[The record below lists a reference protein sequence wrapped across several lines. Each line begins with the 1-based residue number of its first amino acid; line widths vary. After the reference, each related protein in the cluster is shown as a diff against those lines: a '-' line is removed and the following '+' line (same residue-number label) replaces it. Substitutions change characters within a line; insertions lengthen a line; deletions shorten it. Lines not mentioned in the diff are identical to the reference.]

1 MSTAALLKHADI
13 TEKII
18 GIFYDVYNELG
29 YGFLESVY
37 EESLVIALHH
47 AGLTSSRQ
55 VALPVWF
62 RGHKVGDFRA
72 DLLVENSV
80 LLELKS
86 ARSLEPAHEAQ
97 LLHYLKSTEV
107 EVGMLLNFG
116 VRPQVRRL
124 VFDNK
129 RKKIREDPRK
139 SAKIRGRGLR
149 MRISFGFDSHLGV
162 RPQVRRLVFGNERKK
177 ISEYP
182 RKSVAGVSA

>member
-1 MSTAALLKHADI
+1 MSAEAGLKHADV

-29 YGFLESVY
+29 YGFLECVY
-37 EESLVIALHH
+37 EESLVIALHE
-47 AGLTSSRQ
+47 AGLSANRQ
-55 VALPVWF
+55 IALPVWF
-62 RGHKVGDFRA
+62 RGHKVGEFRA

-116 VRPQVRRL
+116 ARPQFRRL
-124 VFDNK
+124 LFDND
-129 RKKIREDPRK
+129 RKKIR
-139 SAKIRGRGLR
+139 
-149 MRISFGFDSHLGV
+149 
-162 RPQVRRLVFGNERKK
+162 GN
-177 ISEYP
+177 P
-182 RKSVAGVSA
+182 WKSVAGVSA